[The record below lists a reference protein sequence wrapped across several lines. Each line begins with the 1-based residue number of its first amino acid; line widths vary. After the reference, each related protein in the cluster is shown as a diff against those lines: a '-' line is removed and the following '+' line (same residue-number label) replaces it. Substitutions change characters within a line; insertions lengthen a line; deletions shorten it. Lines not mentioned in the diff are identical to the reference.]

1 MLQITVPGT
10 ELFDEST
17 ETFIQTKEIKLK
29 LEHSLLSIS
38 KWEAKWCKPFLGTNK
53 NDKRTNKEMLDY
65 IECMTLNSDV
75 PKEVYSTLTVENLE
89 AIRNYI
95 NHPMT
100 ATTITDRSKHN
111 PFRNEIVTSELIYYW
126 MVAYQ
131 IPFECEKWHINRL
144 ITLVKICNAKN
155 NTKTMSTR
163 ETLEYNRALN
173 NARRKALH
181 TKG

>member
-17 ETFIQTKEIKLK
+17 ETFVHTRDTQLK

-38 KWEAKWCKPFLGTNK
+38 KWESKWCKPFLSTNK
-53 NDKRTNKEMLDY
+53 EDRRTNKEMLDY
-65 IECMTLNSDV
+65 IECMTLNGNV
-75 PKEVYSTLTVENLE
+75 PKNVYSALTQDNLR
-89 AIRNYI
+89 AISQYI

-100 ATTITDRSKHN
+100 ASTVTEMSNSN
-111 PFRNEIVTSELIYYW
+111 PFRREIVTSELIYYW
-126 MVAYQ
+126 MIVYQ

-144 ITLVKICNAKN
+144 IMLIKICNAKN
-155 NTKTMSTR
+155 NPKKMNKR
-163 ETLEYNRALN
+163 EVMMQNHALN
-173 NARRKALH
+173 KARRKALH